1 MWERRRRLPSMESA
15 SAATSLCSVTTASA
29 ESLNFDDVTPRTSLE
44 TCSTSLGGFS
54 ASTGTDCAALSSTRM
69 APAELRFTADRPAL
83 TVHPR
88 AGPVRL
94 VGRGGQGSVYG
105 CWIPG
110 TATQQPRLCI
120 AVILSSFFRCPA
132 ATARASLCFTA
143 PAAVV
148 EQDQN
153 PGQQKSSSEAPETVR
168 SSKFPWKGKGK
179 ATGNAST
186 YGAPSLTRTD
196 TMDTTSA
203 SLVDFLPAHRARQA
217 YQSTMAQDFILEPIP
232 ASNLSTEVAALVSTL
247 RRRHQDK
254 TRERSHAGPVFLALR
269 LRLLHAIRR
278 TPGTPTKRYA
288 DMGIQPLAHLRYF
301 PIRLTTHNPKV
312 CHTTVIV
319 PMTTP
324 SYAPSPPRARSPSY
338 ASHQTRRM
346 TIISMIICTAPP
358 PQLPLQST
366 SISQCRS
373 NLSMIQDLRASLLTV

>member
-1 MWERRRRLPSMESA
+1 MWEKRRRLPSMESA

-44 TCSTSLGGFS
+44 TCPTSLGGFS
-54 ASTGTDCAALSSTRM
+54 ARTGTNCAALR
-69 APAELRFTADRPAL
+69 LTADRPAL

-94 VGRGGQGSVYG
+94 VGRGGQGSR
-105 CWIPG
+105 
-110 TATQQPRLCI
+110 PRL
-120 AVILSSFFRCPA
+120 LDSGDSHPA
-132 ATARASLCFTA
+132 APTMHRDHTLELLPVSGGGQHAHRSRPRELPALTRSRLPPLTPPATTLNPSMTQPVFYRPGGRGGAGSKSRAA
-143 PAAVV
+143 
-148 EQDQN
+148 
-153 PGQQKSSSEAPETVR
+153 KSSSEAPET
-168 SSKFPWKGKGK
+168 GKGK

-203 SLVDFLPAHRARQA
+203 SLVDFLPAHRARQT

-269 LRLLHAIRR
+269 LL
-278 TPGTPTKRYA
+278 
-288 DMGIQPLAHLRYF
+288 
-301 PIRLTTHNPKV
+301 

-324 SYAPSPPRARSPSY
+324 SYAPSAPRARSPSY
-338 ASHQTRRM
+338 ASHQTQRM

-373 NLSMIQDLRASLLTV
+373 NLSMIQDLRASLLTVV

>member
-15 SAATSLCSVTTASA
+15 SAATSLCSVTTA
-29 ESLNFDDVTPRTSLE
+29 NMP
-44 TCSTSLGGFS
+44 TSLGGFS

-94 VGRGGQGSVYG
+94 VGRGGQGSR
-105 CWIPG
+105 
-110 TATQQPRLCI
+110 PRL
-120 AVILSSFFRCPA
+120 LDSGDSHPA
-132 ATARASLCFTA
+132 APTMHRGGIGSRPRELPALTRSRLPPLTPPATTLNPSMTQPVLPPGGRGGAGSKSRAA
-143 PAAVV
+143 
-148 EQDQN
+148 
-153 PGQQKSSSEAPETVR
+153 KSSSEAPETVR

-217 YQSTMAQDFILEPIP
+217 YQSTMAQDFILEPILR
-232 ASNLSTEVAALVSTL
+232 AILALSFVCRL

-288 DMGIQPLAHLRYF
+288 DMGIQP
-301 PIRLTTHNPKV
+301 T
-312 CHTTVIV
+312 
-319 PMTTP
+319 
-324 SYAPSPPRARSPSY
+324 SP
-338 ASHQTRRM
+338 ASG